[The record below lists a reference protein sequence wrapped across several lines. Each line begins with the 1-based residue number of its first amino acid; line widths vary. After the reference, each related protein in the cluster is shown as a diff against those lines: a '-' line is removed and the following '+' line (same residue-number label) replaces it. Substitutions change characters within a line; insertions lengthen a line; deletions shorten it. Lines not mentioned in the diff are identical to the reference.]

1 MGIASRING
10 VVLSARAECRLRLPA
25 KAKIQ
30 PVAAGVVVSLT
41 TFPARANSV
50 WIAVESIL
58 RQSVLPER
66 VVIVLAEDEFK
77 DIAVPSRLT
86 RSGRVEL
93 LWVERNTR
101 SYKKYIPVRRKYPDA
116 VIVTADDDVM
126 YPPRWLSDLLS
137 AHEASPSHII
147 GTRGAEMLID
157 EDGRPGLYQDWPG
170 ATRTTPSNLVF
181 LKGDGG
187 ILYPPGSLPA
197 QALDEDLAIRLCP
210 TTDDVWFRV
219 MALLQGT
226 PVRRSIDGPIDF
238 PVIRRSQ
245 KVTLRR
251 TNVAGGGND
260 AQIRAA
266 LAHFG
271 LVGRLASS
279 STGQETAGTGD
290 VALGVTQCPPE

>member
-1 MGIASRING
+1 MP
-10 VVLSARAECRLRLPA
+10 V
-25 KAKIQ
+25 KANLK

-41 TFPARANSV
+41 TFPARVNSV

-66 VVIVLAEDEFK
+66 VVIVLAADEFEG
-77 DIAVPSRLT
+77 IALPSRLT

-93 LWVERNTR
+93 LWVKRNTR

-126 YPPRWLSDLLS
+126 YPPSWLSDLLNE
-137 AHEASPSHII
+137 HKASPSHII
-147 GTRGAEMLID
+147 GTRGAEILID
-157 EDGRPGLYQDWPG
+157 EWGRPGPYQDWPG
-170 ATRTTPSNLVF
+170 ASRTTPSDLVF

-187 ILYPPGSLPA
+187 ILYPPRSLPA
-197 QALDEDLAIRLCP
+197 LALDEDLALRLCP
-210 TTDDVWFRV
+210 TTDDVWFRI

-260 AQIRAA
+260 AQLRAA

-271 LVGRLASS
+271 LEGRLAPSS
-279 STGQETAGTGD
+279 SEQETAGTGD
-290 VALGVTQCPPE
+290 IARGLPPRRPE